1 MTSAEAHGRALWR
14 SSSIFAV
21 TSDARAPIE
30 ILSRTLTRAA
40 AAFAVAATAVA
51 ASVTAPQLVPAA
63 QAEPSCPDIEV
74 VFARGTDEAPG
85 LGRVG
90 GAFVDSLRG
99 KVGGRS
105 VGAYAVAY
113 PATFDFLAAA
123 GGANDASVH
132 IQWMVTNCPATRLV
146 LGGYSQG
153 AAIVDVL
160 AAVPFPA
167 VGFNAPLP
175 PNVPEHIAALA
186 VFGNP
191 TTKVG
196 LPLTVSPVYGT
207 RSIDLCNGGDPVCS
221 GGDDIAAHS
230 NYGSAGFTDQA
241 ATFVAGLV

>member
-1 MTSAEAHGRALWR
+1 MLSTRLWCSAN
-14 SSSIFAV
+14 IFAV
-21 TSDARAPIE
+21 TSEANARPVSAS
-30 ILSRTLTRAA
+30 LSLKKAA
-40 AAFAVAATAVA
+40 SALAAFVMAMTALVL
-51 ASVTAPQLVPAA
+51 APQTVVPTAS
-63 QAEPSCPDIEV
+63 AEPSCPDVEV
-74 VFARGTDEAPG
+74 IFARGTEEPVG

-90 GAFVDSLRG
+90 SAFIDSLRG
-99 KVGGRS
+99 KVGDRS
-105 VGAYAVAY
+105 VGAYAVNY

-123 GGANDASVH
+123 GGANDASGH
-132 IQWMVTNCPATRLV
+132 IQWMVNNCPNTRLV

-167 VGFNAPLP
+167 IGFNAPLP
-175 PNVPEHIAALA
+175 PNIPAHIAALA

-191 TTKVG
+191 STKIG
-196 LPLTVSPVYGT
+196 LPLTVSPVYGP

-230 NYGSAGFTDQA
+230 NYGPAGFTDQA

>member
-1 MTSAEAHGRALWR
+1 M
-14 SSSIFAV
+14 SI
-21 TSDARAPIE
+21 
-30 ILSRTLTRAA
+30 SRTFGALLGAA
-40 AAFAVAATAVA
+40 AMALAALVAV
-51 ASVTAPQLVPAA
+51 PPAGIPTA

-90 GAFVDSLRG
+90 SAFVDSLRG
-99 KVGGRS
+99 QVGGRS
-105 VGAYAVAY
+105 VGTYAVNY
-113 PATFDFLAAA
+113 PATWDFLAAA
-123 GGANDASVH
+123 GGANDASGH
-132 IQWMVTNCPATRLV
+132 IQWMVTNCPATKLV

-196 LPLTVSPVYGT
+196 LPLTISPVYGN
-207 RSIDLCNGGDPVCS
+207 RSIDLCNFGDPVCS

-230 NYGSAGFTDQA
+230 NYGPAGLTAQA
-241 ATFVAGLV
+241 ATFVAGRV